1 MTQKSKQII
10 TEFNLTNEN
19 YTHLK
24 FKTDELHELYIAR
37 NEQDNYVSIIDIKN
51 KISKF
56 KDTNNN
62 FDLLHSI
69 NQYESYI
76 DELVLNVQNE
86 IDNKTIK
93 SI

>member
-24 FKTDELHELYIAR
+24 FKTDELNELYIAR
-37 NEQDNYVSIIDIKN
+37 NGQDNYVSIIDIKN